1 QANRP
6 CCSAWFATRT
16 NLRCNELGRTSDEEV
31 PASVRCDSLG
41 GSLQRTSSAVE
52 EAPAIVR
59 CDSLGGS
66 LQRTGLD

>member
-1 QANRP
+1 MKMGFLSLFDVEEQANRL

-16 NLRCNELGRTSDEEV
+16 NLRCSELGRIAD
-31 PASVRCDSLG
+31 
-41 GSLQRTSSAVE
+41 E

-66 LQRTGLD
+66 LQRTGLDS